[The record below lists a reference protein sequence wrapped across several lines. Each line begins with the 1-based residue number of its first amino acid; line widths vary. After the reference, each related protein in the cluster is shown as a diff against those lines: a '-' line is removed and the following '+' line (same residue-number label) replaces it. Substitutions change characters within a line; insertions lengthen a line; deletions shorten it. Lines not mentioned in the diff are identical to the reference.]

1 MICAVFLLAGMVI
14 TVCIMKTGGSST
26 VEYPVDVV
34 INDHDSLAEVP
45 DKISESPS
53 IEFQFSMNMKV
64 VNNMGRSNTDRSKQ
78 SAS

>member
-1 MICAVFLLAGMVI
+1 
-14 TVCIMKTGGSST
+14 MKTCASGT
-26 VEYPVDVV
+26 TEYPVDVV
-34 INDHDSLAEVP
+34 IKDHDSEAEVP

-78 SAS
+78 GTN